1 MTSFTDRRHRMVDSQ
16 IRTADVTKFPV
27 LDGFLTV
34 PREEFVP
41 ADWVET
47 AYADANIPLAPGR
60 VILQARTLSKML
72 DALDIRPDELV
83 LDIGS
88 GLGYSAAVISRIAEA
103 VVAVE
108 ELTDLG
114 DSAAALS
121 RIGADSVAQVSG
133 PLAAGAPQH
142 GPYDV
147 IVIEGG
153 IEVLP
158 QTIADQ
164 LKDGGRIAALFVEG
178 ELGTV
183 RIGYKTGGTIS
194 WRHAFNAS
202 APVLPGFAATPVF
215 SL

>member
-1 MTSFTDRRHRMVDSQ
+1 MTNFADRRLTMVDSQ

-34 PREEFVP
+34 PREQFVP
-41 ADWVET
+41 ASRIET

-60 VILQARTLSKML
+60 VLLEARTQAKML
-72 DALDIRPDELV
+72 DVLDIRPDELV
-83 LDIGS
+83 LDIGA
-88 GLGYSAAVISRIAEA
+88 GQGYLAAVISRIAEA
-103 VVAVE
+103 VVALE

-114 DSAAALS
+114 DSTAALAA
-121 RIGADSVAQVSG
+121 IGADSVAQVSG
-133 PLAAGAPQH
+133 PLNAGAPQH

-158 QTIADQ
+158 QAIADQ
-164 LKDGGRIAALFVEG
+164 LKDGGRIAALFMEG
-178 ELGTV
+178 QLGTV
-183 RIGYKTGGTIS
+183 RIGYKSGGTIS

-202 APVLPGFAATPVF
+202 APVLPGFAAPPVF
-215 SL
+215 AL